1 MIRKCPRQL
10 VGAFE
15 DEYLGTY
22 DCRMKKW
29 LIAATMCLVVLAGC
43 TATGDGESGRG
54 GSQESAR
61 EPIREPAEGIYAAV
75 GASETAGWGAGNFR
89 TESWPRV
96 LLELALPQYK
106 LVNLGL
112 PGATV
117 DRAIE
122 RELPKLERAEPDIV
136 TVWLNANDILQ
147 GVTPASYKRDLNRLL
162 RRISRTGPE
171 QILVANTP
179 PLDTLP
185 AYRACRPDPPED
197 GPFCFLGKSLPTP
210 SDMRA
215 LVNRYNGII
224 KRSVKETGATLID
237 LHSSALEAQKMG
249 TDAALVSGDGLH
261 PSTEGHR
268 AIAESFSAK
277 VEIPR

>member
-1 MIRKCPRQL
+1 MR
-10 VGAFE
+10 
-15 DEYLGTY
+15 
-22 DCRMKKW
+22 KW
-29 LIAATMCLVVLAGC
+29 LITAMICLSLLAAC
-43 TATGDGESGRG
+43 TEADEGESGRG
-54 GSQESAR
+54 GTRESGR
-61 EPIREPAEGIYAAV
+61 EPSREPAEGIYAAV
-75 GASETAGWGAGNFR
+75 GASETAGWGAGNFK
-89 TESWPRV
+89 TESWPSV
-96 LLELALPQYK
+96 FLELALPEFK

-117 DRAIE
+117 ERAIE
-122 RELPKLERAEPDIV
+122 RELPKLERAEPDVV

-162 RRISRTGPE
+162 RRINETGPE

-185 AYRACRPDPPED
+185 AYRACLPDSPED
-197 GPFCFLGKSLPTP
+197 GPFCFLGNSLPPP
-210 SDMRA
+210 SEMRA

-224 KRSVKETGATLID
+224 KRSVKLNEATLID
-237 LHSSALEAQKMG
+237 LHASAREAQKLG

-277 VEIPR
+277 VEIPASR

>member
-1 MIRKCPRQL
+1 M
-10 VGAFE
+10 
-15 DEYLGTY
+15 
-22 DCRMKKW
+22 KW
-29 LIAATMCLVVLAGC
+29 LITATTCLVFLAAC
-43 TATGDGESGRG
+43 TAAGDGEPGRG
-54 GSQESAR
+54 GTRESGR
-61 EPIREPAEGIYAAV
+61 EPSREPAEGIYAAV

-96 LLELALPQYK
+96 LLDLALPEFK

-117 DRAIE
+117 ERAIE
-122 RELPKLERAEPDIV
+122 RELPKLERAGPDIV

-147 GVTPASYKRDLNRLL
+147 GVTPASYKRDFTRLL
-162 RRISRTGPE
+162 RRINRTGPE

-185 AYRACRPDPPED
+185 AYRACRPNPPEG
-197 GPFCFLGKSLPTP
+197 GPFCFLGNSLPAP
-210 SDMRA
+210 SEMRA

-224 KRSVKETGATLID
+224 KMSVKRTGATLID
-237 LHSSALEAQKMG
+237 LHSSARKAQKQG
-249 TDAALVSGDGLH
+249 TDAPLVSGDGLH

-268 AIAESFSAK
+268 AIAESFAAQ
-277 VEIPR
+277 VEMPR